1 MSRQFIV
8 SPICHDGRPCFAAVY
23 GRDGYRRCKIL
34 VETFEKNGQCTFCK
48 SEEADIP
55 NLDVRRMIEDS
66 GLMNKQIAL
75 HMGVSPNH
83 FANLMAFPLS
93 DKNRKRIRKAVK
105 ELEEGRRRNV

>member
-1 MSRQFIV
+1 MSRQFIQ
-8 SPICHDGRPCFAAVY
+8 SPICNDGRPCFAAQY
-23 GRDGYRRCKIL
+23 GRDGRRRCKIL
-34 VETFEKNGQCTFCK
+34 TETFEKNGMCSFCK
-48 SEEADIP
+48 AEEADIP

-93 DKNRKRIRKAVK
+93 DRNRKRIRKAIK
-105 ELEEGRRRNV
+105 ELEDNKRYG